1 MYYRFKRSFSRTTF
15 SSVLLEYFKIVES
28 NRFQIVASRD
38 LNLSIINYHFKKRNR
53 LVLVQSRQR
62 LKRETT
68 ANDERTIRASRRL
81 IALNWFG
88 RCSSSVRD
96 EIKISDAC
104 RKAITDFSC
113 DPQLTGLMR
122 ER

>member
-1 MYYRFKRSFSRTTF
+1 MEVRLRQFQNHT
-15 SSVLLEYFKIVES
+15 IV
-28 NRFQIVASRD
+28 IV
-38 LNLSIINYHFKKRNR
+38 IYPFYHFKTDR
-53 LVLVQSRQR
+53 LALVTAGVKSTQHLERD
-62 LKRETT
+62 TAA
-68 ANDERTIRASRRL
+68 ANDERTIRVSDRL
-81 IALNWFG
+81 IALKPV
-88 RCSSSVRD
+88 RPALSSSVRD

>member
-1 MYYRFKRSFSRTTF
+1 MI
-15 SSVLLEYFKIVES
+15 E
-28 NRFQIVASRD
+28 
-38 LNLSIINYHFKKRNR
+38 
-53 LVLVQSRQR
+53 
-62 LKRETT
+62 
-68 ANDERTIRASRRL
+68 NDERTARVSHRL
-81 IALNWFG
+81 IALN
-88 RCSSSVRD
+88 CSVASLTVRD